1 MSHKEKQEKG
11 AKSIKVKGKDV
22 PKGTLGDTP
31 VVPGFAKAT
40 LSKLADGKWQA
51 VLTCIN
57 GNPRRNTSVTL
68 PSTIKYYGGAA
79 IEARSEATLYLP
91 DGVNVDVNYI
101 FPWNNGDSDPLRA
114 GGGILTGSVGEGSQ
128 RRDPKPTDPILAP
141 FLTSDWVNGTPY
153 MLTTEVPASLGVT
166 FYPNERAFG
175 LYIIDAVAGVKV
187 LKAVAKSEGTCL
199 DLPPA

>member
-1 MSHKEKQEKG
+1 MNHKKKEEKADKAEKS
-11 AKSIKVKGKDV
+11 AFKAAA
-22 PKGTLGDTP
+22 KGTPGATP
-31 VVPGFAKAT
+31 IIPGFAKAT
-40 LSKLADGKWQA
+40 LSKLADGTWQA
-51 VLTCIN
+51 LLTCIN
-57 GNPRRNTSVTL
+57 GDPRRNTSTTL
-68 PSTIKYYGGAA
+68 PSAIKFYGGGA
-79 IEARSEATLYLP
+79 IEDRSEVALYLP
-91 DGVNVDVNYI
+91 DGANVDVNYI

-114 GGGILTGSVGEGSQ
+114 GGGVVTGGILEGSQ

-153 MLTTEVPASLGVT
+153 TLTVEVPASFGVT
-166 FYPNERAFG
+166 FYPGEHAFG

>member
-1 MSHKEKQEKG
+1 MNRKKKEEKEDKAEKAQAKATAKGG
-11 AKSIKVKGKDV
+11 AGA
-22 PKGTLGDTP
+22 TP
-31 VVPGFAKAT
+31 IVPGFAKAT
-40 LSKLADGKWQA
+40 LSKLADGNWQA
-51 VLTCIN
+51 LLTCIN
-57 GNPRRNTSVTL
+57 GNPRRNTSLTL

-79 IEARSEATLYLP
+79 IEARSEAALYLA
-91 DGVNVDVNYI
+91 DGVKVDVNYI

-114 GGGILTGSVGEGSQ
+114 GGGVVTGGILEGSQ

-141 FLTSDWVNGTPY
+141 FLTTDWVNGTPY
-153 MLTTEVPASLGVT
+153 LLTTEVPSSFGVT
-166 FYPNERAFG
+166 FYPGERAFG